1 MLSII
6 LAVPSSTDFEN
17 RQKRVRMMGNSIA
30 DHYNEAGKKLKNEE
44 QDTVVGKQFKVLIET
59 LMNNIPLA
67 DPDFLMELANQLKG
81 IFLTFS
87 CRIHFLKTSIFR
99 LSWSPG

>member
-6 LAVPSSTDFEN
+6 LAVPSSTDLEN

-44 QDTVVGKQFKVLIET
+44 QDTVVGKQLKVLIET

-99 LSWSPG
+99 

>member
-6 LAVPSSTDFEN
+6 LAVPSSTDLEN

-44 QDTVVGKQFKVLIET
+44 QDTVVGKQL
-59 LMNNIPLA
+59 
-67 DPDFLMELANQLKG
+67 
-81 IFLTFS
+81 
-87 CRIHFLKTSIFR
+87 
-99 LSWSPG
+99 

>member
-6 LAVPSSTDFEN
+6 LAVPSSTDLEN

-44 QDTVVGKQFKVLIET
+44 QDTVVGKQLKVLIET

-81 IFLTFS
+81 IFLIFS

-99 LSWSPG
+99 

>member
-44 QDTVVGKQFKVLIET
+44 QDTVVGKQLKVLIET

-99 LSWSPG
+99 